1 MTTKGVGHSAKT
13 GESFVTELSKE
24 DEAYRKLMEIEGAK
38 FWEASGKF
46 QDALVETENGNQIAR
61 RLEDVLDHLVNGTA
75 ISDQSKAWL
84 SDRKDRRA
92 KA

>member
-1 MTTKGVGHSAKT
+1 MTKGVGHSAKT
-13 GESFVTELSKE
+13 GESFVTELSEE
-24 DEAYRKLMEIEGAK
+24 DEVYRKLMETEGAK
-38 FWEASGKF
+38 FWEESGKF
-46 QDALVETENGNQIAR
+46 HDALVETENGNQIAR

-84 SDRKDRRA
+84 ADRKDRRS

>member
-1 MTTKGVGHSAKT
+1 MTKGVGHSAKT

-24 DEAYRKLMEIEGAK
+24 DEAFRKLMETEGAK
-38 FWEASGKF
+38 FWEESGKF
-46 QDALVETENGNQIAR
+46 HDALIETETSNQISR
-61 RLEDVLDHLVNGTA
+61 RLEDVLDHLINDKEL
-75 ISDQSKAWL
+75 SDQSKAWL